1 MQFDYIAVG
10 HVTVDALEDG
20 TSRPGGTALYSALQ
34 AARLG
39 LTALILTRGVA
50 EEIEG
55 LLEPWAGELELQVQ
69 RAPETTSFAT
79 SGVGAERRQR
89 LLSWA
94 GPLEAVGRLDCAIL
108 HLAPVAAEL
117 PASWP
122 TGGRLL
128 GLTPQGLAR
137 SWAPGDGTLSP
148 VAPSRGAIEQAALTD
163 AVVLSRLELAVCE
176 QLVARARAG
185 GALLALTA
193 GERPTTI
200 LAGGAEPIVQPV
212 CAVGQ
217 PADDLGAGD
226 VYAAALFTGLAEGR
240 PPAQAGAL
248 ANAAAGL
255 RMTGAGADAVA
266 RRERI
271 EALLPGAG

>member
-10 HVTVDALEDG
+10 HVTVDVLEDG

-39 LTALILTRGVA
+39 LRALILTRGV
-50 EEIEG
+50 EDEIEG
-55 LLEPWAGELELQVQ
+55 LLEPWAGELELQIQ
-69 RAPETTSFAT
+69 RAPATTRFAT
-79 SGVGAERRQR
+79 SGAGAARGQR
-89 LLSWA
+89 LLAWA
-94 GPLEAVGRLDCAIL
+94 GPLQPSGRLECAIL

-128 GLTPQGLAR
+128 GLTPQGLVR
-137 SWAPGDGTLSP
+137 SWAPGGGAVGPASP
-148 VAPSRGAIEQAALTD
+148 SAGAIVQAALTD

-176 QLVARARAG
+176 QLVARARDG
-185 GALLALTA
+185 GALVALTA
-193 GERPTTI
+193 GEQPSTI
-200 LAGGAEPIVQPV
+200 LVAGADPIVQPV
-212 CAVGQ
+212 CPIEQ
-217 PADDLGAGD
+217 PVDDLGAGD
-226 VYAAALFTGLAEGR
+226 VFAAALFTGLAEGR

-248 ANAAAGL
+248 ANAAAAL
-255 RMTGAGADAVA
+255 RMTGAGPEAVA

-271 EALLPGAG
+271 EAVIPRTG